1 MPKIIKESDAILNIN
16 KKILNLY
23 NKKGIK
29 IEFLGFKNNR
39 WSGNTTKLV
48 LKIGNKIWDTTNYNS
63 FISKDN
69 DYSTKLNDKLTENE
83 AINLVKLKCKELSTK
98 NEVITF
104 LGWNNGFH
112 GWVTKLILEN
122 SIYGKWNNTKLR
134 NFLNNGV
141 SKPNRLDKFYA
152 EKNIRSICKE
162 ISTPEET
169 IEFKGWK
176 NNKFT
181 GSSSKLILYNSRLNE
196 EWDSVNYNEFTN
208 YKSKTPKLTEDI
220 AISRIKK
227 KCKELSIP
235 EEIINFLGFSET
247 WKGSKTKLKLYNSK
261 LDITWDY
268 TTYDSFIYQS
278 AKRPTIFGED
288 HYLST
293 IDNICKEIS
302 TLNEIIEF
310 KGWVGGRYNDK
321 NTKLILYNSKYD
333 ITWDTT
339 SYSNFIKSKN
349 KLPNKSEGKKLL
361 SKENFDKAYYTT
373 LSTLDEFIEKY
384 EKKFPN
390 SKERYDLSEAIYI
403 KSHIKFAAICH
414 EKDLDGNEHG
424 IFYITPSNLYAGYG
438 CPKCSGRYQY
448 TTEDYIK
455 KASILHN
462 NFYKYDK
469 TKYTRGEDNIIVTCP
484 IHGDFLVTATSHIN
498 VLRGCPICS
507 SPKGEII
514 IHRILSQLGIRFDYQ
529 YKLNSENLT
538 DCPNKG
544 YVEIDYYLEYNGR
557 KIFIEFNGQQHYG
570 FVYLFHREISNF
582 HRQLL
587 RDLSVVNYARENGI
601 ELLEIP
607 YCDLS
612 RVPEI
617 LDAFL
622 ERGENITTY
631 VPRDL
636 LSGLSLPLGLPL
648 LK

>member
-29 IEFLGFKNNR
+29 IEFLGFKGN

-48 LKIGNKIWDTTNYNS
+48 LKLGNKIWDTTNYNS

-69 DYSTKLNDKLTENE
+69 NYSTKLKDKLTENK
-83 AINLVKLKCKELSTK
+83 AIKLVELKCKELSIK
-98 NEVITF
+98 NEIITF

-122 SIYGKWNNTKLR
+122 SIYGKWNNTNLR

-141 SKPNRLDKFYA
+141 SKPNRLNKSYA
-152 EKNIRSICKE
+152 EKNIKLICEE

-181 GSSSKLILYNSRLNE
+181 GAFSKLVLYNSKLDE
-196 EWDSVNYNEFTN
+196 EWDSVDYNEFTN
-208 YKSKTPKLTEDI
+208 YKSKTPKLTKEI

-235 EEIINFLGFSET
+235 EETINFLGFSEI

-261 LDITWDY
+261 LGITWDY

-288 HYLST
+288 HYLS
-293 IDNICKEIS
+293 IINNLCKEIS
-302 TLNEIIEF
+302 TPDEIIEF

-321 NTKLILYNSKYD
+321 NTKLILYNSKYN
-333 ITWDTT
+333 ITWSTT

-349 KLPNKSEGKKLL
+349 KLPNKFEGKRLL
-361 SKENFDKAYYTT
+361 SKENFNKAYYTT
-373 LSTLDEFIEKY
+373 LSTLEEFIEKY

-424 IFYITPSNLYAGYG
+424 IFYITPSNLYAGYR
-438 CPKCSGRYQY
+438 CPRCLGYKGENKLENYLL
-448 TTEDYIK
+448 DK
-455 KASILHN
+455 KRS
-462 NFYKYDK
+462 
-469 TKYTRGEDNIIVTCP
+469 YTR
-484 IHGDFLVTATSHIN
+484 H
-498 VLRGCPICS
+498 
-507 SPKGEII
+507 
-514 IHRILSQLGIRFDYQ
+514 
-529 YKLNSENLT
+529 YKIPSRNLI
-538 DCPNKG
+538 DCPNKD

-557 KIFIEFNGQQHYG
+557 KIFIEFNGQQHYR
-570 FVYLFHREISNF
+570 FVYLFHKEISNF

-587 RDLSVVNYARENGI
+587 RDLSVVNYARDSGI

-622 ERGENITTY
+622 EKSENITTY

-636 LSGLSLPLGLPL
+636 LSGPSLPLGLPL
-648 LK
+648 LD